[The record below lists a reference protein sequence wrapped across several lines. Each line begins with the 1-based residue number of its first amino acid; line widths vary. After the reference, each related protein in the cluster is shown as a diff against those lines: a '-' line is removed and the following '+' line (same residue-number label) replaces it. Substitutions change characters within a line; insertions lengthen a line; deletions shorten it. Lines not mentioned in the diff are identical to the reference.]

1 MKELEYQ
8 KDLLKQT
15 TEIGEIGGWEL
26 DLETNQTIWTDKIY
40 DIYELEVGFNHNLN
54 NGISF
59 YDPEDQLLIIAAIN
73 NAAKT
78 GASFDLEVRF
88 TSFKNTKKWIRVKG
102 EGVVS
107 DHKVKI
113 VKGILQDITKRKNN
127 EETIMKQQNLLKEI
141 YFMQS
146 HTIRLPLANI
156 LGLLELLNLTL
167 PQLNEEN
174 KVVFEKLKYSANQL
188 DEVIKIIAKTQ
199 AEE

>member
-1 MKELEYQ
+1 
-8 KDLLKQT
+8 
-15 TEIGEIGGWEL
+15 
-26 DLETNQTIWTDKIY
+26 
-40 DIYELEVGFNHNLN
+40 
-54 NGISF
+54 
-59 YDPEDQLLIIAAIN
+59 
-73 NAAKT
+73 
-78 GASFDLEVRF
+78 
-88 TSFKNTKKWIRVKG
+88 
-102 EGVVS
+102 
-107 DHKVKI
+107 
-113 VKGILQDITKRKNN
+113 
-127 EETIMKQQNLLKEI
+127 MKQQNLLKEI